1 MMSEAIITVSE
12 ARLKKF
18 NFYPLKMSDSNSFI
32 NSSDKQLIGI
42 LAIQGAVEE
51 HVVCM
56 KKLGC
61 NTREVS
67 TVTERHIL
75 SLRHSLQ
82 YRDNV

>member
-1 MMSEAIITVSE
+1 M
-12 ARLKKF
+12 KF
-18 NFYPLKMSDSNSFI
+18 NFISLKMSDSNSSI

-67 TVTERHIL
+67 TVTERENMC
-75 SLRHSLQ
+75 
-82 YRDNV
+82 NVYLLNEYE

>member
-1 MMSEAIITVSE
+1 
-12 ARLKKF
+12 
-18 NFYPLKMSDSNSFI
+18 MSDSSLPGVND
-32 NSSDKQLIGI
+32 NKQLIGI

-67 TVTERHIL
+67 SCHE
-75 SLRHSLQ
+75 
-82 YRDNV
+82 

>member
-1 MMSEAIITVSE
+1 M
-12 ARLKKF
+12 KF
-18 NFYPLKMSDSNSFI
+18 NFISMKMSDSNSSI

-67 TVTERHIL
+67 TTVTERERMCVMYI
-75 SLRHSLQ
+75 
-82 YRDNV
+82 YK